1 LQSHVETGKR
11 DVTLS
16 DEVFLTLSKA
26 IISGEIP
33 PGQRLDEP
41 SVCRRFGVS
50 RTPVRE
56 ALRRLGGTGLVEVV
70 PRRGVTVSRISVEDL
85 TDMFDALGEFEGLCA
100 RLGAERMTPL
110 ERRRLQVLN
119 ETLLKSIT
127 KKGAPLRDLNEQFH
141 ELIYRGAHNE
151 CIASVTRSFRQRVA
165 PFQVLQFVPRANPDS
180 FQDHDIIVRAIAAG
194 DAAGAQRAMR
204 DHITRSSLQVIDH
217 LAQRQQQPAGA
228 APAARTRVG
237 GARKR

>member
-1 LQSHVETGKR
+1 MGKR
-11 DVTLS
+11 DMTLS

-70 PRRGVTVSRISVEDL
+70 PRRGVTVSRISVQGL

-100 RLGAERMTPL
+100 RLSAERMTPL

-119 ETLLKSIT
+119 ETLLKSTT

-141 ELIYRGAHNE
+141 ELIYQGAHNE

-165 PFQVLQFVPRANPDS
+165 PFQVLQFVPSPDS
-180 FQDHDIIVRAIAAG
+180 FQDHDLIASAIAAG
-194 DAAGAQRAMR
+194 DATGAQRAMR
-204 DHITRSSLQVIDH
+204 DHITHSSLQVIDH
-217 LAQRQQQPAGA
+217 FAQQQADRA
-228 APAARTRVG
+228 APAVG
-237 GARKR
+237 KRSGAARKR

>member
-1 LQSHVETGKR
+1 LYTKMTLDAASFEDETEPVNLSRVEMGKR

-70 PRRGVTVSRISVEDL
+70 PRRGVTVGS
-85 TDMFDALGEFEGLCA
+85 AW
-100 RLGAERMTPL
+100 
-110 ERRRLQVLN
+110 
-119 ETLLKSIT
+119 
-127 KKGAPLRDLNEQFH
+127 
-141 ELIYRGAHNE
+141 
-151 CIASVTRSFRQRVA
+151 
-165 PFQVLQFVPRANPDS
+165 
-180 FQDHDIIVRAIAAG
+180 
-194 DAAGAQRAMR
+194 
-204 DHITRSSLQVIDH
+204 
-217 LAQRQQQPAGA
+217 
-228 APAARTRVG
+228 RT
-237 GARKR
+237 

>member
-1 LQSHVETGKR
+1 MGKR

-26 IISGEIP
+26 IISGEVA

-70 PRRGVTVSRISVEDL
+70 PRRGVMVSRISVEGL
-85 TDMFDALGEFEGLCA
+85 TEMFDALGEFEGLCA
-100 RLGAERMTPL
+100 RLSAERMTPL

-119 ETLLKSIT
+119 ETLMNSAT
-127 KKGAPLRDLNEQFH
+127 KKSAPLRDLNEQFH
-141 ELIYRGAHNE
+141 ELIYQGAHND
-151 CIASVTRSFRQRVA
+151 CIAGVTRGFRQRVA
-165 PFQVLQFVPRANPDS
+165 PFQVLQFTPRASPES
-180 FQDHDIIVRAIAAG
+180 FQDHSLVVRAIAAG
-194 DAAGAQRAMR
+194 DARGAQRAMR
-204 DHITRSSLQVIDH
+204 DHITHSSLQVIDH
-217 LAQRQQQPAGA
+217 FAQGQRHPEGA
-228 APAARTRVG
+228 APAV
-237 GARKR
+237 RKRAGTARRR

>member
-1 LQSHVETGKR
+1 LQNRIETGKR

-33 PGQRLDEP
+33 PGKRLDEP

-70 PRRGVTVSRISVEDL
+70 PRRGVTVRRISVEGL

-100 RLGAERMTPL
+100 RLSAERMTPL

-119 ETLLKSIT
+119 ETLSKSAT

-141 ELIYRGAHNE
+141 ELIYQGAHNE
-151 CIASVTRSFRQRVA
+151 CVAGVTRGFRQRVA
-165 PFQVLQFVPRANPDS
+165 PFQVLQFVPRANPES
-180 FQDHDIIVRAIAAG
+180 FQDHDLIVRAIAAG
-194 DAAGAQRAMR
+194 DAAGAQRVMR
-204 DHITRSSLQVIDH
+204 DHITHSSLQVIDH
-217 LAQRQQQPAGA
+217 FAQRQQQGATGPA
-228 APAARTRVG
+228 V
-237 GARKR
+237 RKRAAAVRKR